1 MSPNIVKM
9 QTPNIGNSKFEVN
22 KSMNYNEVNYRSSND
37 YSQQNQSQFQQSQ
50 RVASSYQQ

>member
-9 QTPNIGNSKFEVN
+9 QTPNIGDSKFEVN
-22 KSMNYNEVNYRSSND
+22 KSINYNEANYRSSND
-37 YSQQNQSQFQQSQ
+37 YSQQNQSQSQ